1 MDANFCCCRQDTA
14 GGGGT
19 VITIA
24 HEPSQKVAFESA
36 LKSRLPTR
44 RASQSAVVDKL
55 EKLADLH
62 NNGNL
67 TERRIGNA
75 TVETVFTR

>member
-1 MDANFCCCRQDTA
+1 
-14 GGGGT
+14 
-19 VITIA
+19 
-24 HEPSQKVAFESA
+24 VAFESA

-44 RASQSAVVDKL
+44 RASQSAFVDKL

-67 TERRIGNA
+67 TERRSGNA
-75 TVETVFTR
+75 TVETFFTR